1 MTKCAICGGDI
12 PDIKAAFEE
21 RIQQEDTAKI
31 YGRVIPVISVR
42 FTHPR
47 CHAGKATAAE
57 EHAQRMLPV
66 YWQMKPA
73 EQEAIL
79 REARGEPA

>member
-12 PDIKAAFEE
+12 PDIKAAFWE
-21 RIQQEDTAKI
+21 RIPTWERIEIGGHVLPINTL
-31 YGRVIPVISVR
+31 R
-42 FTHPR
+42 FTHPH